1 MVPQPDF
8 SRLQRAVEE
17 MPTFVRDALTEAELM
32 GTYRL
37 RPAYQQN
44 DYLSWIR
51 RAKRPETKQRRLAQ
65 MLEELRV
72 GDVYMNMA
80 WKPRGTPPVS

>member
-1 MVPQPDF
+1 MPQPDF
-8 SRLQRAVEE
+8 SRLERAIEE
-17 MPTFVRDALTEAELM
+17 MPAFVRDVLTEAELIDI
-32 GTYRL
+32 YKL

-65 MLEELRV
+65 MLDELRA

-80 WKPRGTPPVS
+80 WKPKRTPPLS